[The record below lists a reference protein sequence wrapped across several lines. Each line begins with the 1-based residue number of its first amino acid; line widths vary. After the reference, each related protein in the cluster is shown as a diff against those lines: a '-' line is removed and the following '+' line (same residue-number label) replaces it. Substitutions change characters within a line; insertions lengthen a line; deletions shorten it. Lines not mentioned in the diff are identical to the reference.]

1 MEFDPD
7 FYAER
12 NLKSA
17 YTVSTDEDGRT
28 VYSRAIDSSDPAV
41 NALNGQRMSVGLG
54 MQSSD
59 EYRLDTGTPALN
71 RKAVEQWTKYLNTGS
86 TMDYTELLNVEETEA
101 YNKVSTALTDYQ
113 SQNVPNVIK
122 GTMSWEDYV
131 KGLENINPDSAVE
144 YLQKYVELTNTAREA
159 K

>member
-1 MEFDPD
+1 
-7 FYAER
+7 
-12 NLKSA
+12 
-17 YTVSTDEDGRT
+17 
-28 VYSRAIDSSDPAV
+28 
-41 NALNGQRMSVGLG
+41 